1 LALSKRQFSLPFKY
15 KQHQKQEAFV
25 CIETASV
32 FIQTTAKKTTRESGL
47 LAKTRNPYAN
57 FGGSPID
64 LQMQQKRK
72 SEGLIYFLRPLF
84 KYRRQTMQEFD
95 EDELTIDVQVT

>member
-32 FIQTTAKKTTRESGL
+32 FIPTTAKKQPESGL

-57 FGGSPID
+57 SSGAPID

-95 EDELTIDVQVT
+95 EDELTIHVQVT